1 MFMKSNIQNYRVIN
15 GIFDSVKLY
24 IRLYSL
30 IFDSIQCEYVYF
42 LSKSHV
48 IFTITAAI

>member
-1 MFMKSNIQNYRVIN
+1 MKSNIQDYKVIS
-15 GIFDSVKLY
+15 GIYDSVKLY
-24 IRLYSL
+24 IYLYSL
-30 IFDSIQCEYVYF
+30 RFDSIQRKRVYF